1 LLQNSYELN
10 IKKNNYQS
18 FKFKNM
24 KKALKI
30 NVEAK
35 TITEI
40 LIDDS
45 ISSIVKEIG
54 NNCNYFCCPYEFAN
68 ADTIYADDE
77 SLLRRDDIRGG
88 FMITD
93 TWVYPIVGNA
103 IILGTDEEGDSID
116 CKTKITDLE
125 NIIFVGEKE
134 CKLWSDKV
142 MQDGIMVASFSNL
155 KN

>member
-1 LLQNSYELN
+1 
-10 IKKNNYQS
+10 
-18 FKFKNM
+18 M

-45 ISSIVKEIG
+45 IGSITREIG
-54 NNCNYFCCPYEFAN
+54 NGCQYFCCPYEFPN
-68 ADTIYADDE
+68 ADCIYADDE
-77 SLLRRDDIRGG
+77 SLTRESDIRGG
-88 FMITD
+88 FMISD

-116 CKTKITDLE
+116 CKTKVTDLE
-125 NIIFVGEKE
+125 GIVFVNEHD
-134 CKLWSDKV
+134 CKLWAKKV
-142 MQDGIMVASFSNL
+142 MREGIMVASFSSL
-155 KN
+155 KK